1 MNYTQQELAVLCP
14 EEVAEFINNEVLPEY
29 ADGINSAKMIA
40 NQMVDDAIVRLNLA
54 EIDCIVYYA
63 QYSNVALIDSYIV
76 QSHNLKIIRAYIQ
89 TVFDNW
95 SEEIRTSLKKT
106 EIAYIFNEFSRDYNE
121 RSNIPLKL
129 VEDIF
134 KQLES
139 QLQILRGEHDE

>member
-40 NQMVDDAIVRLNLA
+40 NQMVDDAIIRLNLA

-106 EIAYIFNEFSRDYNE
+106 EIAYIF
-121 RSNIPLKL
+121 K
-129 VEDIF
+129 EDS
-134 KQLES
+134 K
-139 QLQILRGEHDE
+139 